1 MLLAAWVFGAI
12 LACGFAVVIGQL
24 AFVGFALA
32 WLVLSRPFVLLWG
45 SLGAYAPFLHRA
57 VE

>member
-1 MLLAAWVFGAI
+1 MLLAVWVLGGI
-12 LACGFAVVIGQL
+12 LACGFAIVIGQL
-24 AFVGFALA
+24 AFVGLALA
-32 WLVLSRPFVLLWG
+32 WLVLSRPFVLLWN